1 MIKLTLVPRKV
12 CDTWELVEI
21 REGDL
26 PVAIVHIDT
35 FNESEPLS
43 RTGLS
48 RDRIYYKL
56 RHGETVTVN
65 LVEMRE

>member
-1 MIKLTLVPRKV
+1 MVKLTLVPRKV

-35 FNESEPLS
+35 FYEGVKEG
-43 RTGLS
+43 T
-48 RDRIYYKL
+48 YQKL
-56 RHGETVTVN
+56 RRGETVTVN
-65 LVEMRE
+65 LVEVE